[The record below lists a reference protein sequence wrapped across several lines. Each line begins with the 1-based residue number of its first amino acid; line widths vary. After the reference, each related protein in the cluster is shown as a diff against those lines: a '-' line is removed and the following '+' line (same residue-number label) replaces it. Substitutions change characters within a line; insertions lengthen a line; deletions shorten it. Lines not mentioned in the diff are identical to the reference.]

1 MTTPIRALANGSAA
15 LIVGL
20 VVWQLDSA
28 LRMPAFWDGSFP
40 ITYGW
45 DGTLVIG
52 GGLYLALPIVILVVA
67 SMRSSAGLSFTAS
80 CAVPVAWV
88 CLLFLAW
95 AWKPWNYYREFP
107 WWGVRRHL
115 LPLVAVACSAGV
127 AFWCSGRALRSN
139 PRLQRPAGASRSDP
153 QRSTRATS

>member
-1 MTTPIRALANGSAA
+1 MTSPIRALANGSAA

-67 SMRSSAGLSFTAS
+67 SMLQQRGTQFHSIVCCPSRVGLS
-80 CAVPVAWV
+80 PVSRLGVEALE
-88 CLLFLAW
+88 LL
-95 AWKPWNYYREFP
+95 
-107 WWGVRRHL
+107 
-115 LPLVAVACSAGV
+115 S
-127 AFWCSGRALRSN
+127 
-139 PRLQRPAGASRSDP
+139 
-153 QRSTRATS
+153 